1 MITKQE
7 IFSASILIVDD
18 QAANVQLLEQ
28 LLAGAGY
35 THVTATMQP
44 EEVAALHRKNQYDLI
59 LLDLHMPKMDGFEV
73 IRALKTND
81 PHDYFPVMV
90 LTAQPMHKLQAL
102 QAGVRDFISKPFDL
116 VEVKTRIHNMLEAR
130 LLYKKLQYS
139 NKVLEQRVTERTAQ
153 LQASEERFRSLT
165 ELASD
170 WYWEQDATGRFTKVS
185 GCVLEVLGVSVDG
198 LVEDKVVQAVQELG
212 LEEEDESQRFL
223 LQAKIKA
230 KEPFLDF
237 VFHRVN
243 DDASKQTFRVSGEPM
258 FDQACRLVGYRGVGV
273 EVLPNT

>member
-7 IFSASILIVDD
+7 ILSASILIVDD

-35 THVTATMQP
+35 TQVSATMQP
-44 EEVAALHRKNQYDLI
+44 EQVVSMHRKNQYDLI

-73 IRALKTND
+73 IRALKANA
-81 PHDYFPVMV
+81 PHDYLPVMV
-90 LTAQPMHKLQAL
+90 LTAQPAHKVQAL
-102 QAGVRDFISKPFDL
+102 QAGVRDFISKPFDV
-116 VEVKTRIHNMLEAR
+116 VEVKTRIRNMLEAR
-130 LLYKKLQYS
+130 LLYKKLEVN
-139 NKVLEQRVTERTAQ
+139 NKVLEQKVIERTAQ
-153 LQASEERFRSLT
+153 LQASEARFRGLT

-170 WYWEQDATGRFTKVS
+170 WYWEQDETGRFTKIS
-185 GCVLEVLGVSVDG
+185 GCVLEILGAHIDG
-198 LVEDKVVQAVQELG
+198 FVEDKMVIAMQDIE
-212 LEEEDESQRFL
+212 LEEEDDSQRFL

-237 VFHRVN
+237 VFHRIN
-243 DDASKQTFRVSGEPM
+243 ADASKQTFRVSGEPM

-273 EVLPNT
+273 EVRL

>member
-1 MITKQE
+1 MITKKE
-7 IFSASILIVDD
+7 ILSASILIVDD

-35 THVTATMQP
+35 IQVSATMQP

-90 LTAQPMHKLQAL
+90 LTAQPSHKLQAL
-102 QAGVRDFISKPFDL
+102 QAGVRDFISKPFDV
-116 VEVKTRIHNMLEAR
+116 VEVKTRIRNMLEAR
-130 LLYKKLQYS
+130 LLYKKLEHS
-139 NKVLEQRVTERTAQ
+139 NKVLEQKVTERTAQ
-153 LQASEERFRSLT
+153 LLASEERFRSLT

-170 WYWEQDATGRFTKVS
+170 WYWEQDVTGRFTRVS
-185 GCVLEVLGVSVDG
+185 GCVLEILGIQVNG
-198 LVEDKVVQAVQELG
+198 RVEDKVVQAMQEIS

-237 VFHRVN
+237 EFHRASTN
-243 DDASKQTFRVSGEPM
+243 GSKQTFRVSGEPM
-258 FDQACRLVGYRGVGV
+258 FDQSCRLVGYRGVGV
-273 EVLPNT
+273 EVKA